1 MKTEEIASQIVDA
14 AYAVHKEIGPGLLES
29 AYVFCLG
36 EELHSRNMVLQLEQ
50 PVPLIYRGKKLK
62 AGYRLDLLVENK
74 VIVECKTVE
83 SLLPVHKAQLIT
95 YLRLTDLQLG
105 FLINFNEALIKNGIK
120 RVVNNYIPD

>member
-1 MKTEEIASQIVDA
+1 MKTEEIASQVVDA
-14 AYAVHKEIGPGLLES
+14 AYAVHHEIGPGLLES
-29 AYVFCLG
+29 AYVFCLA
-36 EELHSRNMVLQLEQ
+36 EELQSRNMKFQLER
-50 PVPLIYRGKKLK
+50 PVPLIYRGKELRT
-62 AGYRLDLLVENK
+62 GYRLDLLVENK

-105 FLINFNEALIKNGIK
+105 FLINFNEALIRNGIE